1 MLSRPETA
9 CKPSRVPCGPGII
22 AHGGL
27 LVGRRGQCAAEPGGR
42 CLVELNR
49 TRLLGESD
57 GRNSVGSRLNR
68 ALGGGAAGLVAT
80 APMSA
85 LMIVAERLG
94 VMHGL
99 PPRMI
104 VDRLTP
110 DLREDV
116 ADAAALISHG
126 VYGAFAGVMFAL
138 VTGHRGRTPSWGAAF
153 GVLIWIGGYQGWVP
167 AIDVL
172 PPAHRDRRARAGVM
186 LAAHV
191 IYGAVLGRLL
201 KRK

>member
-1 MLSRPETA
+1 M
-9 CKPSRVPCGPGII
+9 
-22 AHGGL
+22 
-27 LVGRRGQCAAEPGGR
+27 
-42 CLVELNR
+42 
-49 TRLLGESD
+49 
-57 GRNSVGSRLNR
+57 GSRLNR
-68 ALGGGAAGLVAT
+68 ALGGGTAGLVAT

-85 LMIVAERLG
+85 FMIAAERLG
-94 VMHGL
+94 VMQGQ

-116 ADAAALISHG
+116 ADAAALIFHG
-126 VYGAFAGVMFAL
+126 LYGAFAGAMLAL
-138 VTGHRGRTPSWGAAF
+138 IAGRRGRTPSWGAAF
-153 GVLIWIGGYQGWVP
+153 GVLIWLAGYEGWVP

-201 KRK
+201 ERR